1 MKNIV
6 LENEKVIQS
15 EYCITACIPV
25 CYSGIFFLYEKR
37 VDHRRE
43 TRRFS

>member
-15 EYCITACIPV
+15 ECCTTACVSV

>member
-6 LENEKVIQS
+6 LENEKVIQN
-15 EYCITACIPV
+15 EYCITACIPAR
-25 CYSGIFFLYEKR
+25 YSGIFFLYEKR

>member
-15 EYCITACIPV
+15 EYCVTAYVSV
-25 CYSGIFFLYEKR
+25 CYSDLFFLYEKR

-43 TRRFS
+43 TRHFS